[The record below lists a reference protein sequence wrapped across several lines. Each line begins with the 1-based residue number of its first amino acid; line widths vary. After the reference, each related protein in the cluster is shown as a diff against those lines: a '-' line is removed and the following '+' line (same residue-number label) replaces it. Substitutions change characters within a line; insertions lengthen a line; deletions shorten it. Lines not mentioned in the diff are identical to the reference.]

1 MKKVLIIGGTSGIGK
16 GLVDLYLKNGHK
28 VGVVGRRT
36 EHLKQ
41 IKSTN
46 QNVFIERLDVS
57 NTSKSNDVYNSLI
70 SKMNGIDILINCSG
84 WGDINKEFDKEIDL
98 KTIQTNVIG
107 FTQTMNFFTNYFLNK
122 KNGVLV
128 NLSSIGGIRGGK
140 FVGSYNSSKSYQITF
155 LESLSIS
162 LSKLNK
168 NIQITDVRLGP
179 VKTKMLKGEGFFWVS
194 SVNDTCEKIY
204 KGINKGKRIIYN
216 DSRWRLISNLLRVI
230 PHSLLRL

>member
-1 MKKVLIIGGTSGIGK
+1 
-16 GLVDLYLKNGHK
+16 
-28 VGVVGRRT
+28 
-36 EHLKQ
+36 
-41 IKSTN
+41 
-46 QNVFIERLDVS
+46 
-57 NTSKSNDVYNSLI
+57 
-70 SKMNGIDILINCSG
+70 MNGIDILINCSG

-179 VKTKMLKGEGFFWVS
+179 VKTNMLKGEGFSGFLLLMTLV
-194 SVNDTCEKIY
+194 KKYI
-204 KGINKGKRIIYN
+204 KG
-216 DSRWRLISNLLRVI
+216 
-230 PHSLLRL
+230 

>member
-1 MKKVLIIGGTSGIGK
+1 MKKVLIIGGTSGIGR

-36 EHLKQ
+36 KHLNQ

-70 SKMNGIDILINCSG
+70 SKIFGIDILINCSG

-107 FTQTMNFFTNYFLNK
+107 FFHEFLYK
-122 KNGVLV
+122 LFSKQKMGVLV

-140 FVGSYNSSKSYQITF
+140 FVSYNSSKSYQITF

-179 VKTKMLKGEGFFWVS
+179 VKTNMLKGIFLGFF
-194 SVNDTCEKIY
+194 C
-204 KGINKGKRIIYN
+204 
-216 DSRWRLISNLLRVI
+216 
-230 PHSLLRL
+230 

>member
-1 MKKVLIIGGTSGIGK
+1 MKLE
-16 GLVDLYLKNGHK
+16 LQH
-28 VGVVGRRT
+28 
-36 EHLKQ
+36 
-41 IKSTN
+41 
-46 QNVFIERLDVS
+46 
-57 NTSKSNDVYNSLI
+57 
-70 SKMNGIDILINCSG
+70 
-84 WGDINKEFDKEIDL
+84 
-98 KTIQTNVIG
+98 
-107 FTQTMNFFTNYFLNK
+107 YFLNK

-179 VKTKMLKGEGFFWVS
+179 VKTNMLKGEGFFWVS